1 MFSEE
6 LEKINWEE
14 TTARIASKTETD
26 VIHALSKEHLSIDDF
41 MALISPAAVPYL
53 EQMARLSMKYT
64 QERFGKTISMYIP
77 LYLSNACTNFCVY
90 CGFNHNNDF
99 ARTTL
104 NDEQIEAECKA
115 IRALGPFENLLIVTG
130 EAPTIA
136 GVDYL
141 ENALKIAVL
150 LRAGLKSRTPKDSKK
165 PWDARLSLGVG
176 TISYHADN
184 IVLSDGE
191 AFQYS
196 GRELDEM
203 GKRRLIV
210 KTRWSDV
217 NEELQVSTA
226 FADEVISSWSVSQSQ
241 AVYQALLYNISQKDI
256 AHKFQKSAQNISKL
270 LNAAKMNLV
279 QMYINR
285 YHNLISN
292 LIR

>member
-1 MFSEE
+1 MLCQFSIRNYKSIRDEMTFDMQAAAISE
-6 LEKINWEE
+6 HED
-14 TTARIASKTETD
+14 RI
-26 VIHALSKEHLSIDDF
+26 
-41 MALISPAAVPYL
+41 
-53 EQMARLSMKYT
+53 
-64 QERFGKTISMYIP
+64 
-77 LYLSNACTNFCVY
+77 
-90 CGFNHNNDF
+90 
-99 ARTTL
+99 
-104 NDEQIEAECKA
+104 
-115 IRALGPFENLLIVTG
+115 IR
-130 EAPTIA
+130 
-136 GVDYL
+136 D
-141 ENALKIAVL
+141 
-150 LRAGLKSRTPKDSKK
+150 
-165 PWDARLSLGVG
+165 
-176 TISYHADN
+176 
-184 IVLSDGE
+184 SDGE

>member
-1 MFSEE
+1 MN
-6 LEKINWEE
+6 KI
-14 TTARIASKTETD
+14 KG
-26 VIHALSKEHLSIDDF
+26 VITGDIIDSY
-41 MALISPAAVPYL
+41 AI
-53 EQMARLSMKYT
+53 
-64 QERFGKTISMYIP
+64 
-77 LYLSNACTNFCVY
+77 
-90 CGFNHNNDF
+90 
-99 ARTTL
+99 
-104 NDEQIEAECKA
+104 QIEY
-115 IRALGPFENLLIVTG
+115 RDFLLESMRVIVNELSVIEPLKIEFFRG
-130 EAPTIA
+130 DSFQMVIDIP
-136 GVDYL
+136 

-165 PWDARLSLGVG
+165 PWDARLSLGGG
-176 TISYHADN
+176 TISYQADN
-184 IVLSDGE
+184 IVLSEGE

-270 LNAAKMNLV
+270 LNVAKMNLV